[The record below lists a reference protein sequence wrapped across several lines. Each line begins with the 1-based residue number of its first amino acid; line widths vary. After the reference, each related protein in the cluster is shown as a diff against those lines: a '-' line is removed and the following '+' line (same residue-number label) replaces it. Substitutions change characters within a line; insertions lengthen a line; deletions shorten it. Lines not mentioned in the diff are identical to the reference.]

1 MEAGGDGGE
10 AWTQE
15 GCVKLQQEKQHIR
28 KTMTENTEPPAP
40 PPEPLFIL
48 DLSENGGRFAPTS
61 LSQINTWVQTEQAFW
76 SWINR
81 NNGNHDQGV
90 KQALTQLTTA
100 LNQASQAAQHQVS
113 NPQHYQQQIVA
124 IQATLQDVFVQRK
137 LPHSSSPLAKRI
149 EAYRK
154 DAGDAAASYFA
165 SVFVPPQQGHNFQP
179 QELGAWRG
187 LVEGLVERFSLSSAP
202 QKGRKQAA
210 EQSFEQLRVK
220 AEELVGEKT
229 TTYDALHRDYGSLAE
244 GIRTTAGE
252 QKTQFDTAQTQREGD
267 FEKLVTEHKQE
278 MESLR
283 KTFREEI
290 ALRAPAEYWETK
302 RTGHVL
308 MARITGGLSF
318 AGIGGAAA
326 LLSWFVHDLLRTTA
340 PNTAPETWRVAM
352 LVLIGLFTVWGVRLL
367 VRMFLSHL
375 HLTTDA
381 AERVVMVRTYLSL
394 LEGDRLASKED
405 RQLILQALFRPASDG
420 IVKDEGL
427 PPSMFE
433 FLTRQPKG

>member
-1 MEAGGDGGE
+1 
-10 AWTQE
+10 
-15 GCVKLQQEKQHIR
+15 
-28 KTMTENTEPPAP
+28 MTENTAPPAP
-40 PPEPLFIL
+40 LPEPLFVL
-48 DLSENGGRFAPTS
+48 DLGENGGCFAPTS
-61 LSQINTWVQTEQAFW
+61 LDQINTWVQTEQAFW
-76 SWINR
+76 SWINQ
-81 NNGNHDQGV
+81 NNGNHCQGI
-90 KQALTQLTTA
+90 KQALGQ
-100 LNQASQAAQHQVS
+100 LNQALSNIQQAAQYKDS
-113 NPQHYQQQIVA
+113 NPQQYQQQISGV
-124 IQATLQDVFVQRK
+124 QSLLQDVYVQRK
-137 LPHSSSPLAKRI
+137 LPHSSTPLAKRV

-154 DAGDAAASYFA
+154 DAGDAAAGFFA
-165 SVFVPPQQGHNFQP
+165 SVFVPPQQGHQFQP
-179 QELGAWRG
+179 QDLVGWRG
-187 LVEGLVERFSLSSAP
+187 LVEGLVERFNLTSAP

-220 AEELVGEKT
+220 AEQLLGEKT

-244 GIRTTAGE
+244 EIRTAAGDQTA
-252 QKTQFDTAQTQREGD
+252 QFDAAQIQRNGD
-267 FEKLVTEHKQE
+267 FEKLVTEHKLE
-278 MESLR
+278 MENLR

-308 MARITGGLSF
+308 MARITGGFSF
-318 AGIGGAAA
+318 AGIIGAAA
-326 LLSWFVHDLLRTTA
+326 LLSWFVHDLLRNTT
-340 PNTAPETWRVAM
+340 PNVAPETWRVAV
-352 LVLIGLFTVWGVRLL
+352 LVLIGLFTVWGVRLC

-433 FLTRQPKG
+433 FFTRHPRS

>member
-1 MEAGGDGGE
+1 
-10 AWTQE
+10 
-15 GCVKLQQEKQHIR
+15 
-28 KTMTENTEPPAP
+28 MTENTAPPAP
-40 PPEPLFIL
+40 PPEPLFVL
-48 DLSENGGRFAPTS
+48 DLGENGGHFSPTT
-61 LSQINTWVQTEQAFW
+61 LEQARAWIQCEQSYW
-76 SWINR
+76 SWIQSR
-81 NNGNHDQGV
+81 SFGNHEQGI
-90 KQALTQLTTA
+90 KQALEQ
-100 LNQASQAAQHQVS
+100 LNQASNTVQQAPQYKDS
-113 NPQHYQQQIVA
+113 NLQQYQQHIAA
-124 IQATLQDVFVQRK
+124 IQNTLKDVFVQRK
-137 LPHSSSPLAKRI
+137 LPHSSTPLAKRI

-154 DAGDAAASYFA
+154 DAGDTAASFFA
-165 SVFVPPQQGHNFQP
+165 SVFVPPQQGYQFQP
-179 QELGAWRG
+179 QELVAWRG
-187 LVEGLVERFSLSSAP
+187 LVEGLVERFSLASAP

-220 AEELVGEKT
+220 AEQLLGEKT

-244 GIRTTAGE
+244 EIRTAAGE
-252 QKTQFDTAQTQREGD
+252 QTTQFDTAQTQREGD
-267 FEKLVTEHKQE
+267 FEKLVNEHKQE

-302 RTGHVL
+302 RMGHVL

-326 LLSWFVHDLLRTTA
+326 VLSWFVHDLLRNTA
-340 PNTAPETWRVAM
+340 PNAAPETWRVAV
-352 LVLIGLFTVWGVRLL
+352 LVLIGLFTVWGVRLF

>member
-1 MEAGGDGGE
+1 
-10 AWTQE
+10 
-15 GCVKLQQEKQHIR
+15 
-28 KTMTENTEPPAP
+28 MTDISVPPVAV
-40 PPEPLFIL
+40 PEPLFVL
-48 DLSENGGRFAPTS
+48 DLGENGGRFSPTN
-61 LSQINTWVQTEQAFW
+61 LNQINAWIQTEQAFW

-81 NNGNHDQGV
+81 NNGNHDQGI
-90 KQALTQLTTA
+90 KQALGQLNTA
-100 LNQASQAAQHQVS
+100 QNQVNQAIQHKDS

-124 IQATLQDVFVQRK
+124 IPNTLQDVFVQRK
-137 LPHSSSPLAKRI
+137 LPHSSAPLAKRI
-149 EAYRK
+149 EAYRTE
-154 DAGDAAASYFA
+154 AGEAATSYFA
-165 SVFVPPQQGHNFQP
+165 SVFVPPPPGHHFQP
-179 QELGAWRG
+179 QDLIAWRG
-187 LVEGLVERFSLSSAP
+187 LVEGLVERFGLASAP

-220 AEELVGEKT
+220 AEQLVGEKT
-229 TTYDALHRDYGSLAE
+229 TTYDALHRDYDSLAE
-244 GIRTTAGE
+244 GIRTAAGE
-252 QKTQFDTAQTQREGD
+252 QTTQFETAQSTRNGD
-267 FEKLVTEHKQE
+267 FEHLVKDHKLE
-278 MESLR
+278 MEQLR

-302 RTGHVL
+302 RKGHVV
-308 MARITGGLSF
+308 MACITGVLSF

-326 LLSWFVHDLLRTTA
+326 LLGWFIHDLLK
-340 PNTAPETWRVAM
+340 NTKINESPESWRVAV

-394 LEGDRLASKED
+394 LEGDRLTSNED

-433 FLTRQPKG
+433 FLTRQSKG